1 MSNIKP
7 DYSYLNPHE
16 SVYSHIAALSYRDAR
31 RWLKSLWL
39 TRGEQSEIIR
49 RTKNHEGK
57 LKESL
62 SPYWFE
68 KDIDKNS
75 DLE

>member
-1 MSNIKP
+1 MSGFNP
-7 DYSYLNPHE
+7 NYAYLIVHP
-16 SVYSHIAALSYRDAR
+16 SVYQKVSDMSYRDAR

-49 RTKNHEGK
+49 RAKNHNGK
-57 LKESL
+57 LKETL
-62 SPYWFE
+62 PPYWLK

-75 DLE
+75 SLE